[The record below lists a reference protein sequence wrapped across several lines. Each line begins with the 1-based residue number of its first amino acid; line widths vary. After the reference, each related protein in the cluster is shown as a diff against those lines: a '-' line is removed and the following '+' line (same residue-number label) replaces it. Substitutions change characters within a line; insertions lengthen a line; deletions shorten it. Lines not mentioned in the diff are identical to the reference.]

1 VTTINY
7 KELEK
12 MFSLGDIKQTKVYQE
27 AKEEGRE
34 EGREKGFEEGEL
46 KAKKQAI
53 PSLLALGL
61 TVKQIAQALNLS
73 EETVKKFAENQEN

>member
-1 VTTINY
+1 
-7 KELEK
+7 

-27 AKEEGRE
+27 GKEEGIE
-34 EGREKGFEEGEL
+34 EGKEI
-46 KAKKQAI
+46 KAKEAI

-73 EETVKKFAENQEN
+73 EETVKKVAENQTN

>member
-1 VTTINY
+1 MSY

-12 MFSLGDIKQTKVYQE
+12 MFSLGDLRETKVYQE

-34 EGREKGFEEGEL
+34 EVKLES
-46 KAKKQAI
+46 I
-53 PSLLALGL
+53 PPLLALGL

-73 EETVKKFAENQEN
+73 EETVKQIAENQ

>member
-1 VTTINY
+1 
-7 KELEK
+7 

-27 AKEEGRE
+27 GIEEGF
-34 EGREKGFEEGEL
+34 EKGIEEGEL

-61 TVKQIAQALNLS
+61 TVKQIAQTLNLS
-73 EETVKKFAENQEN
+73 EETVKEIAENQKN